1 MKKFILLGIVFNVAL
16 VFGQTKKVTKDSI
29 TNSYN
34 KWTIEG
40 ALGQFKGVNPYAE
53 GYFSSDPSKF
63 LGGVDLNSFSISAR
77 RMTGP
82 KFGFRLGFHF
92 DQLKNIG
99 TRSLPFKVQQ
109 IGVKIEG
116 VINASRLF
124 NIEKEMGRFGLLL
137 HGGLGIEQM
146 QSKTANTVT
155 NKNFN
160 LKELNGGLMIGV
172 TPQYRIIDRVAI
184 FADVTVQNNYRQHL
198 AWDGSYSNG
207 SNNLKGQSITTSFG
221 ISYSLG
227 KDKLHGDWSIV
238 KSKEQEEIDKL
249 NKKVGDFEKMLNDID
264 KDGIPDYLD
273 QENNSVAGVAVD
285 SRGKMVDL
293 NRNGVPDEIEKY
305 ITSNINQAVD
315 LERPETNN
323 YLMQSIIDNGY
334 AAVFFDTNVATPNY
348 FSTEGLDFIRM
359 YMKANPDVSVMI
371 IGHADQ
377 IGDKEKNLI
386 LSEKRAKAT
395 KEVLVKSGI
404 SESRLVVQAG
414 GVDDSVDPTSE
425 KARSLVRKVTFKIIK
440 K

>member
-1 MKKFILLGIVFNVAL
+1 MKKLLFVVVLLNAIV
-16 VFGQTKKVTKDSI
+16 VFGQTKKTTKDSI
-29 TNSYN
+29 NNSYN
-34 KWTIEG
+34 KWTVECTV
-40 ALGQFKGVNPYAE
+40 GQFKGVNPYAE
-53 GYFSSDPSKF
+53 GYFSSDPRKF
-63 LGGVDLNSFSISAR
+63 LGGIDVNSFSLSAR

-82 KFGFRLGFHF
+82 KFGFRLGFHY
-92 DQLKNIG
+92 DELKNISS
-99 TRSLPFKVQQ
+99 RSLPFKVQQ
-109 IGVKIEG
+109 VGVKIEG
-116 VINASRLF
+116 VINANRLF

-137 HGGLGIEQM
+137 HGGLGIEQI
-146 QSKTANTVT
+146 QSKTEKTVT
-155 NKNFN
+155 NKNYN
-160 LKELNGGLMIGV
+160 LKELDGGLMIGV

-227 KDKLHGDWSIV
+227 KDKLHGDWSVV

-249 NKKVGDFEKMLNDID
+249 NKKVGDFEKMLNDTD
-264 KDGIPDYLD
+264 KDGVPDYLD

-305 ITSNINQAVD
+305 ITKTVNQAVD
-315 LERPETNN
+315 VERPEINN

-348 FSTEGLDFIRM
+348 YSTEGLDFIRM
-359 YMKANPDVSVMI
+359 YMKANPDVSIML

-377 IGDKEKNLI
+377 MGNKEKNI
-386 LSEKRAKAT
+386 ALSEKRAKAT
-395 KEVLVKSGI
+395 REVLMKSGI
-404 SESRLVVQAG
+404 SADRLVIQAG